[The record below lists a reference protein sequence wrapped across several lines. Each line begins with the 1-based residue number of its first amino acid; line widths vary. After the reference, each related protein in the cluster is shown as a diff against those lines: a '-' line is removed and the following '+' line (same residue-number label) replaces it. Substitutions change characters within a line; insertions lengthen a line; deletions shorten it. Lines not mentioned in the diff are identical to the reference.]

1 MEKVDVFEAKTG
13 GSMVYRIP
21 GIVVTAKGTVLGYC
35 LSHRLP
41 PGAFG
46 GRRASHAA
54 RKES

>member
-35 LSHRLP
+35 ASHRLP